1 MANARSTGW
10 VVLLCSALASASGG
24 ACSSGTQEI
33 GRTHESPEGG
43 GGDGDGRGSGGSGG
57 DFGNPDSS
65 RDASSPDTDASR
77 GDAGFGTGCASARY
91 SAELRPLDMFI
102 LLDQSGSMTE
112 DDDRWTPTT
121 HALKTFVGEPQVA
134 GMGVALQYFPLGP
147 DDDVKCE
154 ADTYSKPDVKMLA
167 LPGNAQPIV
176 DSIDA
181 HYFTKD
187 NCCDAPEHDGTPTRP
202 AMEGAVAYMRAWV
215 KAHPDRS
222 GVILLATDG
231 EPSPVCDDNGIDE
244 VSDVIADATSGDP
257 SIPTY
262 VIGIGHEDK
271 LEELAE
277 AGDTGLS
284 ALIVDGTGVTT
295 ESDLLAALS
304 AVRGQALPCDFALP
318 EGEEID
324 PLKVNIQ
331 RSAGDSDPVN
341 LVHVADK
348 AGCKAV
354 DRPAWYYDDAEHP
367 TRVTL
372 CPKACDDV
380 VSDPRSS
387 IEVVVGC
394 ATLGPI

>member
-1 MANARSTGW
+1 
-10 VVLLCSALASASGG
+10 VLCGASAVS
-24 ACSSGTQEI
+24 CSSGTQEI
-33 GRTHESPEGG
+33 ARTHDPAGSGNDGSGG
-43 GGDGDGRGSGGSGG
+43 GG
-57 DFGNPDSS
+57 
-65 RDASSPDTDASR
+65 SPDDFSNPTVKHDAAVLPGDADISGAD
-77 GDAGFGTGCASARY
+77 GDAGIGTGCARAQY
-91 SAELRPLDMFI
+91 SAKLKPLDMFI

-121 HALKTFVGEPQVA
+121 KALKKFVAESQVA

-154 ADTYSKPDVKMLA
+154 ADTYAKPAVEMQP
-167 LPGNAQPIV
+167 LPGNAQPII

-202 AMEGAVAYMRAWV
+202 AMEGVAAYMRAWV
-215 KAHPDRS
+215 TAHSDRA

-244 VSDVIADATSGDP
+244 VSEVIADASKGDP
-257 SIPTY
+257 AIPTY

-284 ALIVDGTGVTT
+284 ALIVDGTGVDT
-295 ESDLLAALS
+295 ESDLLDALGEI
-304 AVRGQALPCDFALP
+304 RGEALPCDFELP
-318 EGEEID
+318 QGEDVD

-331 RSAGDSDPVN
+331 RSIGSAAAVN
-341 LVHVADK
+341 LVHVQAKAD
-348 AGCKAV
+348 CKAV
-354 DRPAWYYDDAEHP
+354 DRPAWYYDDRDDP
-367 TRVTL
+367 TRVIL
-372 CPKACDDV
+372 CPKTCDEV
-380 VSDPRSS
+380 VSDPSSS
-387 IEVVVGC
+387 IQIVLGC
-394 ATLGPI
+394 ATVGPI